1 MYQITEDFANMI
13 GRLKTSYISENIG
26 MSLAYVSS
34 ILNGKQCSE
43 IVARALLS
51 LYFDIAINDE
61 QMNGLIEK
69 KFTKIKD

>member
-13 GRLKTSYISENIG
+13 GRLKTSYVSENIG
-26 MSLAYVSS
+26 MSLPYVSS

-51 LYFDIAINDE
+51 LYFNIAINDE
-61 QMNGLIEK
+61 QINGLIKK